1 MREKQKGPP
10 VREHR
15 RANQGDGLTTHH
27 QKFNTELEDLQ
38 MKKRITG
45 SVLSAGAI
53 VLGLAAV
60 GCGGAIENAANG
72 WAMLG
77 YTLLAIVLG
86 CAALALAGLGLV
98 VEQRKEP
105 QKIHKVPENTV
116 KKAVCG
122 RNGNDGGLS
131 IEDGESEADVTRVIM
146 QSAVSFVV
154 SSVPSDL
161 NNTQKEEIVRNFAKA
176 AELEMRLALSRNP
189 VTGRFEDKEAA
200 FMEELIKRAM
210 EAKQK

>member
-1 MREKQKGPP
+1 
-10 VREHR
+10 
-15 RANQGDGLTTHH
+15 
-27 QKFNTELEDLQ
+27 

-60 GCGGAIENAANG
+60 GCGGG
-72 WAMLG
+72 RLRTRPTVGRMLG

-122 RNGNDGGLS
+122 RKVG
-131 IEDGESEADVTRVIM
+131 
-146 QSAVSFVV
+146 
-154 SSVPSDL
+154 
-161 NNTQKEEIVRNFAKA
+161 
-176 AELEMRLALSRNP
+176 
-189 VTGRFEDKEAA
+189 
-200 FMEELIKRAM
+200 
-210 EAKQK
+210 

>member
-1 MREKQKGPP
+1 
-10 VREHR
+10 
-15 RANQGDGLTTHH
+15 
-27 QKFNTELEDLQ
+27 
-38 MKKRITG
+38 MKKKITG

-53 VLGLAAV
+53 VLGLAAA

-98 VEQRKEP
+98 AEQRKEP

-122 RNGNDGGLS
+122 MMLAV
-131 IEDGESEADVTRVIM
+131 EAEHESLDEVLTCAARCFVGVARKLLGPISTDPLFADEAAKLIKDLLTDTEGFKVT
-146 QSAVSFVV
+146 
-154 SSVPSDL
+154 
-161 NNTQKEEIVRNFAKA
+161 EGYE
-176 AELEMRLALSRNP
+176 
-189 VTGRFEDKEAA
+189 GKEARFIA
-200 FMEELIKRAM
+200 ALNGMNAG
-210 EAKQK
+210 KQK